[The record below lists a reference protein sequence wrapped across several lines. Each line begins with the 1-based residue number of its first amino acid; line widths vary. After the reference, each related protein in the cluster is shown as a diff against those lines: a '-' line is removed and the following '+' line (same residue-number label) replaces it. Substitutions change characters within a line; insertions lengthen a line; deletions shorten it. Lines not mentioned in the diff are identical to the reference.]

1 MEKIETGDIFTLIN
15 ENDEEQ
21 EVEALGTLTV
31 DGAEYI
37 AAALVEEIER
47 ETEEDISIYFFKV
60 EEDGQLAEIET
71 DEEFA
76 KVSAEFEAGMEE

>member
-1 MEKIETGDIFTLIN
+1 MDKIEAGDIFTLIN

-31 DGAEYI
+31 DGSEYI

-76 KVSAEFEAGMEE
+76 KVSAEFEAGME